1 MVLINP
7 LKMKNLILTLSFI
20 LTYTIVFCQSNE
32 RTPMIEVFTSSTCG
46 PCNPGNTALNNVLS
60 NFPGEY
66 TLLKYQ
72 MNWPGSGDPYYTS
85 EGGSRKSYYSVNSVP
100 NMQVD
105 GGYNGNPS
113 SFTSQLFQQYSSA
126 PSYTSIDALF
136 SVTGQ
141 TVDISIS
148 VNPNENRTGLKL
160 YTAIFE
166 HNTFLNVKSNGETE
180 FENVMKKLLP
190 GGFQGG
196 QYISSLDSGVQQ
208 NFDYSY
214 TFNGSYTLPT
224 DALNQINHN
233 TSHSVEDFNNLGVA
247 VWIQDNSNKEILQST
262 TAIYGVSN
270 INDDLLNK
278 LEFMLFPNPAT
289 DFAIIALKGKKYEN
303 IEITVSNLLGEIVVI
318 DQFNPQNSFSKF
330 NLDLSSL
337 SKGIYNV
344 TLSSKSY
351 LSSKK
356 INITE

>member
-1 MVLINP
+1 
-7 LKMKNLILTLSFI
+7 
-20 LTYTIVFCQSNE
+20 
-32 RTPMIEVFTSSTCG
+32 MIEVFTSSTCG

-60 NFPGEY
+60 NFAGEY

-126 PSYTSIDALF
+126 PSYTSIEAIF

-141 TVDISIS
+141 TVDISIT
-148 VNPNENRTGLKL
+148 VDPNENRTGLKL

-208 NFDYSY
+208 NFDFSY
-214 TFNGSYTLPT
+214 TFNGSYTLPS
-224 DALNQINHN
+224 DAQNQINHN
-233 TSHSVEDFNNLGVA
+233 VNHSVEDFNNLGVA

-262 TAIYGVSN
+262 TASYGTSN
-270 INDDLLNK
+270 INNPLSSK
-278 LEFMLFPNPAT
+278 LEFMLLPNPAA
-289 DFAIIALKGKKYEN
+289 DFTIIALKGKKYEN
-303 IEITVSNLLGEIVVI
+303 IDVTVTNLLGEVVII
-318 DQFNPQNSFSKF
+318 DQFNPENSISKHSL
-330 NLDLSSL
+330 NLSSL

-344 TLSSKSY
+344 ALSSRNY
-351 LSSKK
+351 FSSKK
-356 INITE
+356 VVVTK